1 MKKWLGQSCALLL
14 AVAML
19 MNGMAQP
26 VLAQNGNERTAQVQA
41 EHSGGGIEGETEAAP
56 EETPDALR
64 RTENGAL
71 GEQASPSKAG
81 KKQTDS
87 SDVLPD
93 GRVLDDTA
101 SPANAGLNLL
111 SLLARSL
118 TGEKSITYRYEAKD
132 AMGRNIPSAEIPQA
146 ILGTCPGEESKAV
159 GAVVQAPGVPA
170 RGREILSVPYKGR
183 KGKWKFNGWN
193 QQSLTVAEDPEQ
205 NVFVGSW
212 TFTDEGFGKTDGM
225 GNQFISPD
233 EQKKMRLGE
242 IRLEFEV
249 NRVPNLPLP
258 DPDPFQLPK
267 TYTITARLSDDQGNE
282 RDGFGDSKEVG
293 TGTFV
298 EESREQSTSDPNV
311 YTVKGCLYDSYGK
324 KVNLPM
330 FDENGVGLFYD
341 IQNKDRLFRENGEE
355 HDSHH
360 RWWGTSQTPRSAF
373 YPPNSEGQIL
383 MWKWFRNTYT
393 ELVSSEFRSTWETS
407 TPEAERPRIRA
418 QLTFTDEEGDFH
430 LYVPLLKKNYEDDPG
445 NYVRLRWDDLNNTWA
460 HNFEQNEDE
469 GEFGLIDH
477 RSSDGYSDLRAPLKV
492 GLEDLD
498 SKGFITKDGHRF
510 KSSIDYDPY
519 KGAFATFQEEYQVT
533 FHSEEGKFS
542 DGKTEDKKYPCL
554 HGEKLSEKAV
564 TAVKAPT
571 REGFHFGGW
580 RVGAD
585 ASGKHFDLGDPVT
598 GNMDL
603 YATWNVNQY
612 KVTFHPEGGTFSGG
626 GTDAKK
632 YSVLKDQTLMVAEVA
647 EVQNPTREGFRFGGW
662 RVGRAD
668 SEEHFNP
675 RASITQ
681 DMDLYA
687 KWEEKPIVVT
697 TEPKVPGA
705 AGQGEVPDSAYR
717 KLTFDPNEGKFGS
730 GAQPVTYWILKNKSF
745 AEAKAA
751 KDGNGDSILRIP
763 EAGKHYAQ
771 WLGWDLNRN
780 NATAAYGKQLG
791 DYEQTAGFAEDVT
804 LYAIYQEKPIVVTTE
819 PKVPGAAGQG
829 EVPDPDYRKLIFHP
843 HEGKFGSSADPVTYW
858 ILKNKSLAEAK
869 AAKDGN
875 GDLILQI
882 PEAAKDDTRW
892 LGWDIDESKTTATH
906 GKQLG
911 GYEQKSGFAED
922 VTFYA
927 IYEPKPIVVTTEPK
941 VPGAAGQGEV
951 PDPDYRKLTF
961 DPNEGK
967 FGSNAHPVTYWILK
981 SKRFTEAKD
990 VTDGSGDSILRIPEA
1005 AKDNADWLGWDT
1017 DRNKT
1022 TTTYNQQLEG
1032 YQQDTGFAEDVTF
1045 YAIYQ
1050 AKPIVVRTEP
1060 KIPGTN
1066 QPDTKHY
1073 RKIVF
1078 DSNSGIFEGNE
1089 QQVSYWSLRSAKF
1102 QEVREAKDANNQPI
1116 LQIPQAKKAG
1126 FHWNGWSKTL
1136 HDHFD
1141 PTLSDYKDPEED
1153 QGIQANMVTFY
1164 AIYEPKPTVV
1174 TTEPKVPGADGQGEV
1189 PDPDYRKLIF
1199 DPNGGKFGSGADPV
1213 TYWILK
1219 NKSVADAKA
1228 VRDGGNPVLRIPEA
1242 AKDNA
1247 DWLGWNTNGSQKTA
1261 AYNRQLENYTQDADS
1276 TADVTLYAIY
1286 KEKSGTDPG
1295 TDPGTQPGTDPGTQP
1310 GTDPGTK
1317 PGTDPGT
1324 QPGTDPGTQ
1333 PGTEPGTKP
1342 GTEPGTKPGTEPG
1355 TEPGT
1360 KPGTEPGNDQPGTN
1374 EPETKPGH
1382 SSSGGGHSSGGGGS
1396 IRGRGRKP
1404 SQGVTQ
1410 PREQTPPAPVTPTS
1424 AAAPGG
1430 AVAPSSPAAPTSAVS
1445 PTDSIGSADSNGFR
1459 ETAAEAPAP
1468 EEAAA
1473 VPGAPRRLPRTGEHA
1488 NRLLWTVFFG
1498 LVSLSLLVFGM
1509 KRKHKRHH

>member
-212 TFTDEGFGKTDGM
+212 TFRDKGFCKSEYLRGQT
-225 GNQFISPD
+225 
-233 EQKKMRLGE
+233 
-242 IRLEFEV
+242 
-249 NRVPNLPLP
+249 LPLDMIKKLELGKIEIKIKVERLSDLPRP
-258 DPDPFQLPK
+258 DPEPFHLPK
-267 TYTITARLSDDQGNE
+267 TYVIRAYLADDNGRPRLLPAMGKQ
-282 RDGFGDSKEVG
+282 VG
-293 TGTFV
+293 IGTFV
-298 EESREQSTSDPNV
+298 EESREPASGDPNV
-311 YTVKGCLYDSYGK
+311 YTVTGCLKDSYGK
-324 KVNLPM
+324 NVTFPL
-330 FDENGVGLFYD
+330 FDENGVGISYQVQED
-341 IQNKDRLFRENGEE
+341 TPYQEGGKGE
-355 HDSHH
+355 HHHH
-360 RWWGTSQTPRSAF
+360 RWSEFNSTP
-373 YPPNSEGQIL
+373 GH
-383 MWKWFRNTYT
+383 WFRQESQERNVMTLRFTEGYT
-393 ELVSSEFRSTWETS
+393 EYVSSEFRSTWLTGM
-407 TPEAERPRIRA
+407 PEAERPVMRA
-418 QLTFTDEEGDFH
+418 QLPFKDGEEFDPPIDTT
-430 LYVPLLKKNYEDDPG
+430 YVPLLKKNYKDDPK
-445 NYVRLRWDDLNNTWA
+445 NYVRARTDRVGNESWF
-460 HNFEQNEDE
+460 HNFQENEE
-469 GEFGLIDH
+469 KHEFGLVDA
-477 RSSDGYSDLRAPLKV
+477 YDLRTPLDV
-492 GLEDLD
+492 TLEGLDPD
-498 SKGFITKDGHRF
+498 GFITKDGHRF
-510 KSSIDYDPY
+510 KSSITYDPY
-519 KGAFATFQEEYQVT
+519 KGAFAIFQEEYQVT

-626 GTDAKK
+626 GTDAKQ

-697 TEPKVPGA
+697 TEPRVPGA

-771 WLGWDLNRN
+771 WLGWDLDRN

-829 EVPDPDYRKLIFHP
+829 EVPDPDYRKLTFDP

-875 GDLILQI
+875 GDLILRI
-882 PEAAKDDTRW
+882 PEAAKDDTMW
-892 LGWDIDESKTTATH
+892 LGWDTDESKTTATH

-911 GYEQKSGFAED
+911 GYEQRPGFAED

-927 IYEPKPIVVTTEPK
+927 IYREKPIVVTTEPK
-941 VPGAAGQGEV
+941 VPGTAGQEEV
-951 PDPDYRKLTF
+951 PDPDYRKLIF
-961 DPNEGK
+961 DPHEGK
-967 FGSNAHPVTYWILK
+967 FGSSADPVTYWILK
-981 SKRFTEAKD
+981 NKSFAEAKSAK
-990 VTDGSGDSILRIPEA
+990 DGSENPILRIPEA
-1005 AKDNADWLGWDT
+1005 ARNNADWLGWNT
-1017 DRNKT
+1017 DGSET
-1022 TTTYNQQLEG
+1022 TAAYNQQLEG

-1060 KIPGTN
+1060 KVPGTN

-1078 DSNSGIFEGNE
+1078 DSNGGIFEGNE

-1126 FHWNGWSKTL
+1126 FHWIGWSKSL

-1141 PTLSDYKDPEED
+1141 STLSDYKDPEED

-1164 AIYEPKPTVV
+1164 AIYEPKPIVV

-1189 PDPDYRKLIF
+1189 PDPDYRKLTF
-1199 DPNGGKFGSGADPV
+1199 DPNGGKFGSDAHPV

-1228 VRDGGNPVLRIPEA
+1228 VLDGGNPVLRIPEA
-1242 AKDNA
+1242 AKNNA
-1247 DWLGWNTNGSQKTA
+1247 EWLGWNTNGSQETA
-1261 AYNRQLENYTQDADS
+1261 AYNRQLENYNPTADS
-1276 TADVTLYAIY
+1276 TGDVTLYAIY

-1295 TDPGTQPGTDPGTQP
+1295 TQP

-1317 PGTDPGT
+1317 PGTE
-1324 QPGTDPGTQ
+1324 PGTQ

-1355 TEPGT
+1355 TQPGTDPGTQPGT

-1424 AAAPGG
+1424 PAAPGG

-1445 PTDSIGSADSNGFR
+1445 PTDSIGPVDSNGLR
-1459 ETAAEAPAP
+1459 KTDAEAPAP

-1473 VPGAPRRLPRTGEHA
+1473 VPGAPRRLPRTGERA
-1488 NRLLWTVFFG
+1488 NRLLWTIFLG

>member
-14 AVAML
+14 VVSML

-26 VLAQNGNERTAQVQA
+26 VLAQNGNERTAQEQA
-41 EHSGGGIEGETEAAP
+41 EYSGGGIEGEAEAAP
-56 EETPDALR
+56 EETPNALR
-64 RTENGAL
+64 KTETGAL

-81 KKQTDS
+81 KKQADS

-93 GRVLDDTA
+93 GRVLNDTA

-111 SLLARSL
+111 SLLARGL
-118 TGEKSITYRYEAKD
+118 TGEKPITYRYEAKN
-132 AMGRNIPSAEIPQA
+132 AMGRDIPSAEIPQA
-146 ILGTCPGEESKAV
+146 ILDTCPREESKAV
-159 GAVVQAPGVPA
+159 GETVHPKQPVISSDVKTTPC
-170 RGREILSVPYKGR
+170 KGR
-183 KGKWKFNGWN
+183 NGTWTFNGWN
-193 QQSLTVAEDPEQ
+193 QQSLTVAEEPEQ

-212 TFTDEGFGKTDGM
+212 TFRDNGFGVSEYLGAYQTVSRER
-225 GNQFISPD
+225 Q
-233 EQKKMRLGE
+233 EQHEYRIGKIILKIKVDRL
-242 IRLEFEV
+242 
-249 NRVPNLPLP
+249 PNLSLP
-258 DPDPFQLPK
+258 DPDPFHLPQ
-267 TYTITARLSDDQGNE
+267 TYTISARLVDHIKRE
-282 RDGFGDSKEVG
+282 KKDGRWISSIVFSEGEKNVG

-298 EESREQSTSDPNV
+298 EESRKQTPSDPNV
-311 YTVKGCLYDSYGK
+311 YTVTGYLKDSYGEN
-324 KVNLPM
+324 VTFPM
-330 FDENGVGLFYD
+330 FDENGVGISYQ
-341 IQNKDRLFRENGEE
+341 IQNEDPPFRENGIGSE
-355 HDSHH
+355 HHH
-360 RWWGTSQTPRSAF
+360 RWDGTITTPHSSFDRPDSQGRISAKLQF
-373 YPPNSEGQIL
+373 DNSYIE
-383 MWKWFRNTYT
+383 Y
-393 ELVSSEFRSTWETS
+393 VSSEFRSTWLTGM
-407 TPEAERPRIRA
+407 PEAERPVMRA
-418 QLTFTDEEGDFH
+418 QLHFEDEGESDPTVDPPIDPI
-430 LYVPLLKKNYEDDPG
+430 YVPLLKKNYEDDPE
-445 NYVRLRWDDLNNTWA
+445 NYVRVRMDVVGNNTWV
-460 HNFEQNEDE
+460 HNFQENEE
-469 GEFGLIDH
+469 KHEFGLIDDG
-477 RSSDGYSDLRAPLKV
+477 SDGYSDLRAPLDV
-492 GLEDLD
+492 TLEGLD

-510 KSSIDYDPY
+510 KSSITYDPY

-580 RVGAD
+580 RVGAN

-771 WLGWDLNRN
+771 WLGWDLDRN

-829 EVPDPDYRKLIFHP
+829 EVPDSAYRKLTFDP
-843 HEGKFGSSADPVTYW
+843 NEGKFGSGAQPVTYW
-858 ILKNKSLAEAK
+858 ILKNKSFAEAK

-875 GDLILQI
+875 GDSILRI

-961 DPNEGK
+961 DPNKGK
-967 FGSNAHPVTYWILK
+967 FGSDAHPVTYWILK

-990 VTDGSGDSILRIPEA
+990 VTDGSGNPILRIPEA

-1017 DRNKT
+1017 DGST
-1022 TTTYNQQLEG
+1022 TTATYNQQLEG

-1189 PDPDYRKLIF
+1189 SDPDYRKLIF

-1228 VRDGGNPVLRIPEA
+1228 VLDGGNPVLRIPEA

-1247 DWLGWNTNGSQKTA
+1247 EWLGWHTEGSQKTA
-1261 AYNRQLENYTQDADS
+1261 AYNRQLENYNPTADS

-1286 KEKSGTDPG
+1286 KEKSGTD
-1295 TDPGTQPGTDPGTQP
+1295 
-1310 GTDPGTK
+1310 
-1317 PGTDPGT
+1317 
-1324 QPGTDPGTQ
+1324 
-1333 PGTEPGTKP
+1333 
-1342 GTEPGTKPGTEPG
+1342 PGTKPGTEPG

>member
-1 MKKWLGQSCALLL
+1 
-14 AVAML
+14 
-19 MNGMAQP
+19 
-26 VLAQNGNERTAQVQA
+26 
-41 EHSGGGIEGETEAAP
+41 
-56 EETPDALR
+56 
-64 RTENGAL
+64 
-71 GEQASPSKAG
+71 
-81 KKQTDS
+81 
-87 SDVLPD
+87 
-93 GRVLDDTA
+93 
-101 SPANAGLNLL
+101 
-111 SLLARSL
+111 
-118 TGEKSITYRYEAKD
+118 
-132 AMGRNIPSAEIPQA
+132 
-146 ILGTCPGEESKAV
+146 
-159 GAVVQAPGVPA
+159 
-170 RGREILSVPYKGR
+170 
-183 KGKWKFNGWN
+183 
-193 QQSLTVAEDPEQ
+193 VAEDPEQ

-393 ELVSSEFRSTWETS
+393 ELVSSEFRSTWLTGM
-407 TPEAERPRIRA
+407 PEAERPVMRA
-418 QLTFTDEEGDFH
+418 QLHFEDEGESDPTVDPPIDPI
-430 LYVPLLKKNYEDDPG
+430 YVPLLKKNYEDDPE
-445 NYVRLRWDDLNNTWA
+445 NYVRVRMDVVGNNTWV
-460 HNFEQNEDE
+460 HNFQENEE
-469 GEFGLIDH
+469 KHEFGLIDDG
-477 RSSDGYSDLRAPLKV
+477 SDGYSDLRAPLDV
-492 GLEDLD
+492 TLEGLD

-510 KSSIDYDPY
+510 KSSITYDPY

-580 RVGAD
+580 RVGAN

-697 TEPKVPGA
+697 TEPRVPGA
-705 AGQGEVPDSAYR
+705 AGQGGVPDSAYR

-751 KDGNGDSILRIP
+751 KDGNGDSILR
-763 EAGKHYAQ
+763 
-771 WLGWDLNRN
+771 
-780 NATAAYGKQLG
+780 
-791 DYEQTAGFAEDVT
+791 
-804 LYAIYQEKPIVVTTE
+804 
-819 PKVPGAAGQG
+819 
-829 EVPDPDYRKLIFHP
+829 
-843 HEGKFGSSADPVTYW
+843 
-858 ILKNKSLAEAK
+858 
-869 AAKDGN
+869 
-875 GDLILQI
+875 I

-961 DPNEGK
+961 DPNKGK
-967 FGSNAHPVTYWILK
+967 FGSSADPVTYWILKNKSFGEAKAAKDGNGDLILRIPEAAKDDTRWLGWDTDESKTTATHGKQLGGYEQRPGFAEDVTFYAIYREKPIVVKTEPKVPDAAGQGEVPDPDYRKVTFDPNGGKFGSDDHPVTYWILK

-990 VTDGSGDSILRIPEA
+990 VKDGHGNSILRIPEA

-1310 GTDPGTK
+1310 GTDPGTQ

-1324 QPGTDPGTQ
+1324 QPGTDPGT
-1333 PGTEPGTKP
+1333 KP
-1342 GTEPGTKPGTEPG
+1342 GTEPGTKPGTDPG
-1355 TEPGT
+1355 TKPGTDPGTQPGTDPGT

-1424 AAAPGG
+1424 PAAPGG

-1445 PTDSIGSADSNGFR
+1445 PTDSIGPADSNGFR

-1473 VPGAPRRLPRTGEHA
+1473 VPGAPRRLPRTGERA
-1488 NRLLWTVFFG
+1488 NRLLWTIFLG

>member
-14 AVAML
+14 AAAML

-26 VLAQNGNERTAQVQA
+26 VLAQNGTERGTQEQA
-41 EHSGGGIEGETEAAP
+41 EYSGGGIEGETEIAP

-64 RTENGAL
+64 KTETGAL
-71 GEQASPSKAG
+71 GEQASPSKAAN
-81 KKQTDS
+81 KQTDS

-111 SLLARSL
+111 SLLARGL
-118 TGEKSITYRYEAKD
+118 TGGKPITYRYEAKD

-159 GAVVQAPGVPA
+159 GETVHPKQP
-170 RGREILSVPYKGR
+170 EIPPDVKTTPYKDREGTWSF
-183 KGKWKFNGWN
+183 KGWN
-193 QQSLTVAEDPEQ
+193 RQSLTVAEESEQ

-212 TFTDEGFGKTDGM
+212 TFRDKGFGKTDGM
-225 GNQFISPD
+225 GKQFISPD
-233 EQKKMRLGE
+233 KQKKFRLGE

-258 DPDPFQLPK
+258 KPDPFQLPK
-267 TYTITARLSDDQGNE
+267 TYTIKAWLSDDQGNE
-282 RDGFGDSKEVG
+282 RGDSKEVG

-311 YTVKGCLYDSYGK
+311 YTVKGCLYDSYGE

-341 IQNKDRLFRENGEE
+341 IQNKDYLFRENGKES
-355 HDSHH
+355 DSHP
-360 RWWGTSQTPRSAF
+360 RWWGTSQTPRTAF
-373 YPPNSEGQIL
+373 FPRNSEDSSL

-393 ELVSSEFRSTWETS
+393 ELVSSEFRSTWLTS
-407 TPEAERPRIRA
+407 MPEAKRPVMRA
-418 QLTFTDEEGDFH
+418 QLHFEDEGESDT
-430 LYVPLLKKNYEDDPG
+430 YVPLLKKNYKDNSDD
-445 NYVRLRWDDLNNTWA
+445 NYVRVRTDGLNDTWF
-460 HNFEQNEDE
+460 HNFQENEE
-469 GEFGLIDH
+469 KHEFGMTDYYKD
-477 RSSDGYSDLRAPLKV
+477 RKTGEVYSDLRAPLDV
-492 GLEDLD
+492 TLEGLD
-498 SKGFITKDGHRF
+498 SNGFITKDGHRF
-510 KSSIDYDPY
+510 KSSIKYDPY

-533 FHSEEGKFS
+533 FHSEKGKFS
-542 DGKTEDKKYPCL
+542 DGTTEDKKYPCL
-554 HGEKLSEKAV
+554 HGEKLSDLNEAV
-564 TAVKAPT
+564 TAVQDPT

-585 ASGKHFDLGDPVT
+585 PSDKHFDLGDPVT

-626 GTDAKK
+626 GKDAKQ
-632 YSVLKDQTLMVAEVA
+632 YSVLKDKTLTAAEVA
-647 EVQNPTREGFRFGGW
+647 AVQNPTREGFRFGGW

-668 SEEHFNP
+668 AAEHFDP
-675 RASITQ
+675 VASITQ

-697 TEPKVPGA
+697 EEPQVPGA
-705 AGQGEVPDSAYR
+705 GGQGTVPDSAYR
-717 KLTFDPNEGKFGS
+717 RLTFDPNKGKFGS
-730 GAQPVTYWILKNKSF
+730 GDQPVTYWILKNKSF
-745 AEAKAA
+745 AEAQAVQ
-751 KDGNGDSILRIP
+751 DGGHPVLRIP
-763 EAGKHYAQ
+763 EAGKPYAK
-771 WLGWDLNRN
+771 WMGWDTDGNQK
-780 NATAAYGKQLG
+780 TAAYNRQLENYTQDAG
-791 DYEQTAGFAEDVT
+791 STADVI

-819 PKVPGAAGQG
+819 PKTPGAGGQG
-829 EVPDPDYRKLIFHP
+829 
-843 HEGKFGSSADPVTYW
+843 T
-858 ILKNKSLAEAK
+858 
-869 AAKDGN
+869 
-875 GDLILQI
+875 
-882 PEAAKDDTRW
+882 
-892 LGWDIDESKTTATH
+892 
-906 GKQLG
+906 
-911 GYEQKSGFAED
+911 
-922 VTFYA
+922 
-927 IYEPKPIVVTTEPK
+927 
-941 VPGAAGQGEV
+941 V

-961 DPNEGK
+961 DPNGGK
-967 FGSNAHPVTYWILK
+967 FGSGDQPVTYWILKSKSFGEAKAAKDGNGELILRIPEAGKHDTRWLGWDTNGNETAATHGKQLGGYEQTAGFTKDVIFYAIYREKPIVVTTEPKVPDAAGQGEVSDPDYRKVTFDPNEGKFNSNDPSVSYWILK

-990 VTDGSGDSILRIPEA
+990 VKDGRGNPILRIPEA
-1005 AKDNADWLGWDT
+1005 AKDNADCLGWDV
-1017 DRNKT
+1017 NGSKT
-1022 TTTYNQQLEG
+1022 TADYNQQLAG
-1032 YQQDTGFAEDVTF
+1032 YEQAAGFAEAVTF

-1050 AKPIVVRTEP
+1050 ARPIVVRTEP
-1060 KIPGTN
+1060 KVPGTN
-1066 QPDTKHY
+1066 QTDKKHY

-1078 DSNSGIFEGNE
+1078 DSNSGIFEGNQ

-1116 LQIPQAKKAG
+1116 LQIPKAKKAG
-1126 FHWNGWSKTL
+1126 FRWSGWSKSL

-1141 PTLSDYKDPEED
+1141 STLSDYKDPEED
-1153 QGIQANMVTFY
+1153 QGIQAGEVTFW
-1164 AIYEPKPTVV
+1164 AIYEPKPIVV
-1174 TTEPKVPGADGQGEV
+1174 TTEPQVPGADGQGTMR
-1189 PDPDYRKLIF
+1189 DPDYRKLTF
-1199 DPNGGKFGSGADPV
+1199 NPNGGKFGSSDHPV

-1219 NKSVADAKA
+1219 NKSFADAKA
-1228 VRDGGNPVLRIPEA
+1228 VLDGGNPILRIPEA
-1242 AKDNA
+1242 VRNNA
-1247 DWLGWNTNGSQKTA
+1247 DWLGWHTDGSKKSA
-1261 AYNRQLENYTQDADS
+1261 KYNRQLENYTQNDDS

-1286 KEKSGTDPG
+1286 KEKS
-1295 TDPGTQPGTDPGTQP
+1295 GTDPGTQP

-1324 QPGTDPGTQ
+1324 QPGTDPGTKPGTEPGTQ
-1333 PGTEPGTKP
+1333 PGTEPGTQP
-1342 GTEPGTKPGTEPG
+1342 GTDPGTKPGTKPG
-1355 TEPGT
+1355 TDPGTQPGT

-1424 AAAPGG
+1424 PAAPGG

-1445 PTDSIGSADSNGFR
+1445 PTDSIGSADSNGLR

-1473 VPGAPRRLPRTGEHA
+1473 VPGAPRRLPRTGERA

-1509 KRKHKRHH
+1509 KRKHK